1 MALCYGEYYDN
12 TLGTFCVDK
21 KITIKL
27 GLITVNYNGMD
38 ENIRATPGGLRTSTT
53 QRTNFAHL
61 GLLVYHVKQHPSI
74 ENPSCPQLVSMLVF
88 YCKMQFL
95 VS

>member
-12 TLGTFCVDK
+12 TLGTFCADT

-27 GLITVNYNGMD
+27 GLITVHHNGMD
-38 ENIRATPGGLRTSTT
+38 ENIRGTPGDSELQQPKGKICS
-53 QRTNFAHL
+53 L

-74 ENPSCPQLVSMLVF
+74 
-88 YCKMQFL
+88 
-95 VS
+95 